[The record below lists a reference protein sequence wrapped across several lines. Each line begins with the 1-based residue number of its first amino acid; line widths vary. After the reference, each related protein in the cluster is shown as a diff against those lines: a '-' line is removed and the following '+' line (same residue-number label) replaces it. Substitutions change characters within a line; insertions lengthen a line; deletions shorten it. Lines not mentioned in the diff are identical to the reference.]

1 MKKFVDF
8 EKSGPLSK
16 VIDQVIGIESAVSPE
31 EADLIITDSESK
43 AIGYLQMTEKKV
55 VQICFEH
62 CQPMTHL
69 IEDCPD
75 RFRVADIRTTVSVL
89 APIIVAIGELVDK

>member
-43 AIGYLQMTEKKV
+43 ALGYLQKTEKKV

-62 CQPMTHL
+62 RQPMTHI
-69 IEDCPD
+69 IEDYPD
-75 RFRVADIRTTVSVL
+75 RLRVADIRTTVSVL